1 MLIGL
6 NKEEMKESLKTLY
19 RMAEKLGADITSLG
33 ERTVED
39 KTGEKRTV
47 AEVICIYIYAVD
59 RSAKFYCLVSI
70 AGFV

>member
-6 NKEEMKESLKTLY
+6 NKEEMKESLRTLY

-39 KTGEKRTV
+39 KNGEKKTV
-47 AEVICIYIYAVD
+47 AEVMKIF
-59 RSAKFYCLVSI
+59 FYDFYYYYYLLC
-70 AGFV
+70 FP